1 MDNHLQLQTLKI
13 DEEFK
18 TLLAPLTSEEFE
30 QLETNIKKEGCREPL
45 SVWHGIIVDGH
56 NRYNICH
63 KHNIPF
69 LTHSLDFANRDEA
82 IAWICANQLGRRNIS
97 EETKKY
103 LIGKKY
109 EIEKMIGAR
118 NSMGINQHTSIEKP
132 TVPTPSHNKTA
143 SEMAK
148 QYSLSHST
156 IYKYGIYSKYIDIL
170 QAKCPEITEK
180 ILAGNIKASH
190 ENIVNLSRLSKNE
203 LYSLL
208 EHFNSSKNGQIT
220 YADIRHELQWK
231 NSRKGTAK
239 QPIVPQQELPIKQ
252 IPKFDPD
259 AEISSLSLT
268 IPSWISS
275 IERTQKN
282 TLFGQTT
289 LGARQALYIQL
300 ENLRRVASN
309 LLYAIKEEQ

>member
-30 QLETNIKKEGCREPL
+30 QLETNIKNEGCREPL
-45 SVWHGIIVDGH
+45 SVWRGIIVDGH
-56 NRYNICH
+56 NRYSICH
-63 KHNIPF
+63 KHKIPF
-69 LTHSLDFANRDEA
+69 LTHSMNFANRDEV

-109 EIEKMIGAR
+109 EIEKKIGAR
-118 NSMGINQHTSIEKP
+118 NAMGINQHTNIEKSTP
-132 TVPTPSHNKTA
+132 PAPSHNKTA

-170 QAKCPEITEK
+170 QTKCPEITEK
-180 ILAGNIKASH
+180 ILSGNIKASH
-190 ENIVNLSRLSKNE
+190 ENIVNLSRLSKKE

-208 EHFNSSKNGQIT
+208 ENFNSSKSGQIT

-231 NSRKGTAK
+231 NSRKGAIK
-239 QPIVPQQELPIKQ
+239 QPVIPQQDLPIKQ

-289 LGARQALYIQL
+289 LAARQALYIQL
-300 ENLRRVASN
+300 ENLRRTASN
-309 LLYAIKEEQ
+309 LLFVLKEEQ